1 MVGTAGRKTILV
13 VEDNLD
19 LQKAIKVRL
28 ASKGYRVVTAAD
40 AVFAVSMA
48 LREKPDVILLDIGL
62 PGGDGFL
69 VMQRLRDLSEM
80 DGIPVILITA
90 REPSVNR
97 KRAADEHA
105 FAYFQKPFN
114 DDDLLASVESA
125 VGGKRLPSGLEN

>member
-1 MVGTAGRKTILV
+1 MAGIAGRKTILV

-19 LQKAIKVRL
+19 LQRAIKVRL

-48 LREKPDVILLDIGL
+48 LHEKPDVILLDIGL

-90 REPSVNR
+90 REPSINR

-114 DDDLLASVESA
+114 DDELLASIESA